1 MLSVLSIST
10 KSAAVNDGFCLFLI
24 YNYYFINVRLLHAQL
39 QALRCSVLKTG
50 QSLADYLSKRVF
62 GGQEGVTEDPVP
74 ADVEGFDQFLKRY
87 NEGLAIE
94 RAAVEH
100 L

>member
-1 MLSVLSIST
+1 M
-10 KSAAVNDGFCLFLI
+10 
-24 YNYYFINVRLLHAQL
+24 AQKEEGETL
-39 QALRCSVLKTG
+39 PIIW
-50 QSLADYLSKRVF
+50 SKRVF

-74 ADVEGFDQFLKRY
+74 ADVEGFDRFLKRY

>member
-1 MLSVLSIST
+1 MVQ
-10 KSAAVNDGFCLFLI
+10 KEEGE
-24 YNYYFINVRLLHAQL
+24 
-39 QALRCSVLKTG
+39 
-50 QSLADYLSKRVF
+50 SLADYLSKRVF
-62 GGQEGVTEDPVP
+62 GGQEGVTEDPVS
-74 ADVEGFDQFLKRY
+74 ADVEGFDRFLKRY

>member
-1 MLSVLSIST
+1 MN
-10 KSAAVNDGFCLFLI
+10 KE
-24 YNYYFINVRLLHAQL
+24 
-39 QALRCSVLKTG
+39 
-50 QSLADYLSKRVF
+50 SKDTQKGRTDM
-62 GGQEGVTEDPVP
+62 EENKPH
-74 ADVEGFDQFLKRY
+74 VEGFDQFLKRY